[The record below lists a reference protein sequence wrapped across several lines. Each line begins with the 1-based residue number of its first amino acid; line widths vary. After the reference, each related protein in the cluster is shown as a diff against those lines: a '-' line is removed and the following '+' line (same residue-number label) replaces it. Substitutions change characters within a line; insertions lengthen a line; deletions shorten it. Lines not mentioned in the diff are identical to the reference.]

1 MINVLLAFDTANP
14 RGGSFMSECLID
26 IQNYFSGKKHSLTL
40 IESSDMT
47 SQYIHD
53 RTVNLPSFI
62 FVPYCHGN
70 HVCLANNI
78 PEAFISTT
86 INITNF
92 SNSFFYTFSC
102 KSGHTLGNELI
113 NNGCQC
119 FFGYKNTIYSFA
131 GFKCFSDCANYGLFL
146 FVNGMSS
153 DDVYNDMITFY
164 NNQIDQLYIINPVV
178 ASHLRANRDALVKIG
193 NNINIDELIN
203 LSVPLL

>member
-1 MINVLLAFDTANP
+1 MIDVLLAFDTVNP
-14 RGGSFMSECLID
+14 RGGSFMSECLLD
-26 IQNYFSGKKHSLTL
+26 IQNYFSGKTHSLTL

-53 RTVNLPSFI
+53 QTVNLSSFI

-70 HVCLANNI
+70 HICLANNI

-86 INITNF
+86 ENITNF

-119 FFGYKNTIYSFA
+119 FFGYKDTIYSFA

-146 FVNGMSS
+146 FINGISS
-153 DDVYNDMITFY
+153 DDIYIDMITFY
-164 NNQIDQLYIINPVV
+164 NDQIDQLYITNPFV

-193 NNINIDELIN
+193 NNISIEELIK
-203 LSVPLL
+203 LSAPLI